1 MYSYSLRG
9 KYKRDSILERLKCN
23 IFLLRKNPKFSIWYM
38 KTSMLFYYLYFFL
51 GKKIIF
57 IRNTK
62 IN

>member
-23 IFLLRKNPKFSIWYM
+23 FFLLRKNPKFSIWYM